1 MRWLLFAGLDA
12 RPDVFFFFRLNR
24 VAAKADGLLFFKA
37 VQTVVHLMLA
47 AEERLDFN
55 KVPCEYEINH
65 LVFRTPSVFQVIIL
79 ANSTHQGA
87 LAGKTL
93 EDGWWLGFLE
103 ARLAEMAQSLVLFQF
118 DLGIDCRF
126 VGVQVLK
133 LQVNS
138 FLKSFLDLL
147 NSKHILIHFLVF
159 ICDHMYDSTFRAL
172 KRLTFFLALPV
183 KMSQSFFNLCQ
194 FDQVQAAV
202 PAKAMLAR

>member
-1 MRWLLFAGLDA
+1 
-12 RPDVFFFFRLNR
+12 
-24 VAAKADGLLFFKA
+24 
-37 VQTVVHLMLA
+37 MLA

-55 KVPCEYEINH
+55 KVPCENEINH
-65 LVFRTPSVFQVIIL
+65 LVFRTPSVFQVVIL
-79 ANSTHQGA
+79 ANSAHQGA

-93 EDGWWLGFLE
+93 EDGWRLRFLE
-103 ARLAEMAQSLVLFQF
+103 ARLAEMTQSLILFQF
-118 DLGIDCRF
+118 DLGVDCRF

-147 NSKHILIHFLVF
+147 YSKHILIHFFVF

-172 KRLTFFLALPV
+172 KRLAFFLALPV

-194 FDQVQAAV
+194 FDQI
-202 PAKAMLAR
+202 